1 MVERAPGRPRR
12 TRFAAPLRRLLAVV
26 LAGLAASPATAAGAP
41 TLTFADEF
49 NGIALDRTRWSHR
62 ATGPRF
68 DAVVTPDA
76 VSVGGGVLTIKTYT
90 QAGTHYTGM
99 IGTQQI
105 GPFGFEQTYGYFEA
119 RMRFANAS
127 GQWSA
132 FWLQSPTIGMPI
144 GDPARAGVEM
154 DVAEHRVRCVTAPAP
169 TPPEVCGPN
178 SDISD
183 RIQQALIWDGYG
195 AESKSLV
202 KLSEPLPGLG
212 NGSWHTW
219 TLRWTPTDLTFYY
232 DGTPTWSVS
241 GPISRRSQYLVLS
254 SDVGAFFAGPIP
266 AGGYGS
272 RATTTTRLEVDYV
285 RVWSLG

>member
-1 MVERAPGRPRR
+1 MVAPASARQRLDRIAVTLPGLV
-12 TRFAAPLRRLLAVV
+12 AVLLAALVA
-26 LAGLAASPATAAGAP
+26 LPASAAAAP

-49 NGIALDRTRWSHR
+49 NGLALDRTRWSHR

-76 VSVGGGVLTIKTYT
+76 VSVGGGALTIKTYT
-90 QAGTHYTGM
+90 LAGTHYTGM
-99 IGTQQI
+99 IGTQRL
-105 GPFGFEQTYGYFEA
+105 GPVGFEQTYGWFEA
-119 RMRFANAS
+119 RMRFASAS

-132 FWLQSPTIGMPI
+132 FWLQSPTLGMPL

-169 TPPEVCGPN
+169 TAPEVCGPD

-195 AESKSLV
+195 PESKSLV
-202 KLSEPLPGLG
+202 KLSDPLPGLG

-219 TLRWTPTDLTFYY
+219 TLRWTPDDLTFYY
-232 DGTPTWSVS
+232 DGVPTWYTT
-241 GPISRRSQYLVLS
+241 GPISRRSQYLV
-254 SDVGAFFAGPIP
+254 
-266 AGGYGS
+266 
-272 RATTTTRLEVDYV
+272 
-285 RVWSLG
+285 